1 MIGRYGNEE
10 PFIKGKGNY
19 TIWQKS
25 QTGKLIG
32 ITKNVDIDIF
42 RKNKGISDIMLAQ

>member
-1 MIGRYGNEE
+1 MIGRYGNDE

-25 QTGKLIG
+25 QTGKLTG
-32 ITKNVDIDIF
+32 IPKNVDIDVF
-42 RKNKGISDIMLAQ
+42 RKNVFIKDILLDE